1 MVEVTPENTSKP
13 TSDNVVDVPIIAE
26 KSEPVT
32 IDVPKPEVKDQTDV
46 SPTVVSDVI
55 VPKPADPEQ
64 TSPTITQEIQ

>member
-13 TSDNVVDVPIIAE
+13 TTDNVVAPIIAE
-26 KSEPVT
+26 KSEPVA

-64 TSPTITQEIQ
+64 TSSTITQDIQ